1 MDDTRVPTLTHPYEE
16 FFTSA
21 AGLPDDFTMYTARI
35 DDDYTSHTLASFATV
50 TVCGSSFTV
59 KFYHTGTTAPVWT
72 ETFTKSVPP
81 PGSAPTGSFHI
92 YLPLV
97 ENENICQ

>member
-1 MDDTRVPTLTHPYEE
+1 MDNTRVPTLTHPYEE
-16 FFTSA
+16 FFTSS
-21 AGLPDDFTMYTARI
+21 AGLPYDFTMYTARI

-50 TVCGSSFTV
+50 TVCGSSFMV

-72 ETFTKSVPP
+72 KTFTKSGPP
-81 PGSAPTGSFHI
+81 PGPTPISPYHI

-97 ENENICQ
+97 ENEYPCQ